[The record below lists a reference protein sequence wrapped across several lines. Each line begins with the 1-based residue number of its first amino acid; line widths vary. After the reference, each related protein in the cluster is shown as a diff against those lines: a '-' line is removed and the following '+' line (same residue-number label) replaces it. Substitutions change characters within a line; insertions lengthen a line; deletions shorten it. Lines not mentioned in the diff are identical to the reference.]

1 MALQRESTSSVYAVV
16 IPVRLLFATSSFVQS
31 TGIRSDTVFGNST
44 PLRRAY
50 GASCIRLIFSLFFR
64 WDSFYW
70 CFRVCLYYVFPSYHM
85 LNQCLKLDLYL
96 LRSRVTSCLI
106 PIGIPILP
114 CICVFFRFLLPE
126 SCRSLVWW
134 VFPYWELVCMSRT
147 SISASNLHVFP
158 AWYAWYFS
166 CSRVYIVPVYLIV
179 LCSMFLNHDPVSFF
193 VRQFRMPCIANLS
206 PWYLYP

>member
-1 MALQRESTSSVYAVV
+1 MQSMVLTRESIPSVYTVV

-50 GASCIRLIFSLFFR
+50 GASCIGLIFSLFLR

-106 PIGIPILP
+106 PRYTHSSVYLCVLPLSSAWVVSFISLMSFSILGIGLYVSHFHK
-114 CICVFFRFLLPE
+114 CFQSSCFSCMICMVLFLL
-126 SCRSLVWW
+126 SCIYS
-134 VFPYWELVCMSRT
+134 SRLPH
-147 SISASNLHVFP
+147 SSV
-158 AWYAWYFS
+158 
-166 CSRVYIVPVYLIV
+166 
-179 LCSMFLNHDPVSFF
+179 
-193 VRQFRMPCIANLS
+193 
-206 PWYLYP
+206 